1 MNLLMPHKIN
11 PKITPKD
18 LLMQNGT
25 TATSNGNRLEVKS
38 LHLTEEENGDN
49 QNLKTKVVY
58 PEMKAIIVQ
67 VLPLLWLLPTTSP
80 STSEILING
89 DLKKE

>member
-25 TATSNGNRLEVKS
+25 AASNGSRLEVKS
-38 LHLTEEENGDN
+38 PYLTEEENGDN
-49 QNLKTKVVY
+49 QNL
-58 PEMKAIIVQ
+58 
-67 VLPLLWLLPTTSP
+67 
-80 STSEILING
+80 
-89 DLKKE
+89 

>member
-25 TATSNGNRLEVKS
+25 TAASNGNRLEVKS
-38 LHLTEEENGDN
+38 PYLTKEENGDN
-49 QNLKTKVVY
+49 QNL
-58 PEMKAIIVQ
+58 
-67 VLPLLWLLPTTSP
+67 
-80 STSEILING
+80 
-89 DLKKE
+89 